1 MVSVFHQDTCKL
13 VESGV
18 CSYHSM
24 EANWRDL
31 SKAISLKQHTV
42 STHTENI
49 NAVIES
55 AITGFI
61 WSHFV
66 LNKNG
71 LIYIRLLS
79 VSTIQPLGSL
89 CPHWN
94 SWQKKSKGCKRRAHR
109 LSFGPDNSTHA
120 HFRVL
125 WNENDRFACHKPA
138 DDGDRWFKI
147 VTFKC
152 AILENVLQAGSADS
166 LFKDLSIYC
175 LDTHAEKSLILRW
188 EHTCFGIL
196 AQQFDSAE

>member
-1 MVSVFHQDTCKL
+1 MSKSALNKHNHYQKKRMVSVFYQDTCKL

-138 DDGDRWFKI
+138 DDGDRCLKLWPLSVPFWKMSYR
-147 VTFKC
+147 
-152 AILENVLQAGSADS
+152 Q
-166 LFKDLSIYC
+166 DL
-175 LDTHAEKSLILRW
+175 LTHSSKTWAY
-188 EHTCFGIL
+188 T
-196 AQQFDSAE
+196 A

>member
-94 SWQKKSKGCKRRAHR
+94 SWQKKSKGCKGE
-109 LSFGPDNSTHA
+109 LTDCP
-120 HFRVL
+120 
-125 WNENDRFACHKPA
+125 
-138 DDGDRWFKI
+138 
-147 VTFKC
+147 
-152 AILENVLQAGSADS
+152 
-166 LFKDLSIYC
+166 
-175 LDTHAEKSLILRW
+175 
-188 EHTCFGIL
+188 L
-196 AQQFDSAE
+196 AQITAPTPTLGSSGMKMTDLHVTNRQMTVTDGLKLWPLSVPFWKMSYRQDLLTHSSKTWAYTA